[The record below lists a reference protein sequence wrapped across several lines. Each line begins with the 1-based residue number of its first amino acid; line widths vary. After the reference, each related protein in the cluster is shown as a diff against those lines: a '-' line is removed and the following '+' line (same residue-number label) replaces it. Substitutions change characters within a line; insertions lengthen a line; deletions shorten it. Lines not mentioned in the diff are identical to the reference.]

1 MDAGA
6 DYLVRYPVQIFND
19 FFGEFIM
26 TNFSDWQLQNVEKFG
41 IYFPRFQKI
50 ELSSVQIQDEF
61 DKVASEDVNPL
72 SDNGGSLGY
81 CWYEWLAN
89 ATAGIADQFRTE
101 KESLLY
107 AARHFAWEFPQ
118 LKMVVHS
125 VRVDMEIEPEFY
137 TDGYYFT
144 VEFY

>member
-1 MDAGA
+1 
-6 DYLVRYPVQIFND
+6 
-19 FFGEFIM
+19 M
-26 TNFSDWQLQNVEKFG
+26 TNFSDWQLKNVREFG
-41 IYFPRFQKI
+41 INFPRFQKI

-72 SDNGGSLGY
+72 SDNEGGLGY
-81 CWYEWLAN
+81 CWYEWLAE
-89 ATAGIADQFRTE
+89 AAAAVDGTVADQFDA
-101 KESLLY
+101 KEGRLLY